1 MKTFMITYKHAQI
14 RILSEY
20 VVKDLAL
27 DRNNLGARVGE
38 QGDMKQCK
46 KGANGLP
53 DTKNRELKH

>member
-38 QGDMKQCK
+38 
-46 KGANGLP
+46 
-53 DTKNRELKH
+53 